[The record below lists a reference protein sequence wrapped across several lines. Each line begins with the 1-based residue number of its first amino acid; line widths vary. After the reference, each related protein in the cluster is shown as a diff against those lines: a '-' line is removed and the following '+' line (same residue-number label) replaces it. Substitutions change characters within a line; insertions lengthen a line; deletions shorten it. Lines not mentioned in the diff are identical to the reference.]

1 MTLNIVDFLEDGV
14 FRITLVLP
22 FFLFLDA
29 LDRSRPIPLISIK
42 TAQYEAH
49 KTKKMTRSGS
59 KLGYNKKQS
68 WLKTFESAHQFQPIH
83 DEDSFLVA

>member
-49 KTKKMTRSGS
+49 KTKK
-59 KLGYNKKQS
+59 
-68 WLKTFESAHQFQPIH
+68 
-83 DEDSFLVA
+83 